1 MMILCLPIFV
11 AATKNIFAYNF
22 VAALSTFSGG
32 QRPI

>member
-1 MMILCLPIFV
+1 MILFSPIFV
-11 AATKNIFAYNF
+11 AATKAIFAYNF